1 MRKILYSFLSVYSI
15 QRRRK
20 LEEREITAEIRRCS
34 AKEKETYERQKKKMS
49 ELKEDSR
56 K

>member
-20 LEEREITAEIRRCS
+20 LEEREITAEIRRYS
-34 AKEKETYERQKKKMS
+34 AKENETYERQKKKMS

>member
-1 MRKILYSFLSVYSI
+1 MIFFFLSVYSI

-20 LEEREITAEIRRCS
+20 LEEREITAEIRRYS
-34 AKEKETYERQKKKMS
+34 SKEKETYERQKKKMS